1 MSGVTYMESR
11 TIEWR
16 ELFRRDG
23 LLAGSWTCSCSDPA
37 PGAVEWAP
45 RHEIVFVRRGAFV
58 RHVAGRTAH
67 ADANHVLFFRAAQE
81 YRISHP
87 VPGGDL
93 CTVFAVDDSTLSH
106 LLVSAVGGS
115 TWRDGQLPDSNW
127 PIDSRTFLAH
137 RRLVSLLANG
147 TPQDELALEEVSLSL
162 LQRALAF
169 PCGGPLDREPR
180 WCGTDPRHRRA
191 VADVQEFLA
200 ARYGDS
206 SSLEEIA
213 AAASYS
219 KYHLCRIF
227 RDTAGLTIHRY
238 RNRLRLRAALER
250 LTDPGVDLSA
260 VAFAV
265 GFSSHSHFSDAFRRE
280 FGIPPSKARR
290 TLQSVDLN
298 RLAVRLFLPEL

>member
-1 MSGVTYMESR
+1 MTCMESR
-11 TIEWR
+11 TTEWH
-16 ELFRRDG
+16 EHFRGDG
-23 LLAGSWTCSCSDPA
+23 LLAGSWACSCSDPA
-37 PGAVEWAP
+37 PGGVEWTP
-45 RHEIVFVRRGAFV
+45 HHEIVFVRRGAFV

-93 CTVFAVDDSTLSH
+93 CTVFAVDGSTLSH
-106 LLVSAVGGS
+106 LLESAVGGS
-115 TWRDGQLPDSNW
+115 TGRGDRLPDSNW

-137 RRLVSLLANG
+137 RRLVSLLASG
-147 TPQDELALEEVSLSL
+147 TPRDELAIEELSLSL
-162 LQRALAF
+162 LQRTLAF
-169 PCGGPLDREPR
+169 PADGPPDRGPR

-206 SSLEEIA
+206 SSLDEIA
-213 AAASYS
+213 AAVSYS

-227 RDTAGLTIHRY
+227 REAMGLTIHRY

-250 LTDPGVDLSA
+250 LTDSGLDLSA

-280 FGIPPSKARR
+280 FGISPSNARR
-290 TLQSVDLN
+290 TLQSVDRN
-298 RLAVRLFLPEL
+298 RLAARLSIPEI